1 MQEGASGC
9 PTCFSVSFNAR
20 FAKKTQRIPPFAPS
34 RGPFLAYRG
43 SHPHLQYPSAIAT
56 QLQIAGGDGGP
67 VPARQPP
74 PTGRSPASCHSVP
87 PPPAHIPR
95 PGTPPDARSAP
106 PDAYPWETAP
116 RPQKRERQTP
126 GAVQRRP
133 NARPHRPK
141 EMPTRHTHPG
151 RLCTGSR
158 PAIERSRPPAAA
170 TAQYDGAPSGFI
182 AAVPSLFTDVSPG
195 GGLAI

>member
-34 RGPFLAYRG
+34 RGPFPAYRG

-126 GAVQRRP
+126 GAGQRRP
-133 NARPHRPK
+133 KRPPSPAQGNA
-141 EMPTRHTHPG
+141 HPAHPPG
-151 RLCTGSR
+151 
-158 PAIERSRPPAAA
+158 PAVYRVKTSDQRSRPPAAA

-195 GGLAI
+195 GGFAI